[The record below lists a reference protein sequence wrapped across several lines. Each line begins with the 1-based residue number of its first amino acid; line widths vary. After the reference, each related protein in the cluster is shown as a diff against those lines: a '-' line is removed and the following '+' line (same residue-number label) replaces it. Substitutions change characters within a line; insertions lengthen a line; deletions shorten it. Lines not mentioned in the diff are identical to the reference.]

1 MYANTFNGTDPQAY
15 LSAYRCGNEPKPS
28 SQWQG
33 ENINRFCDPAY
44 DALIDELAG
53 TGDLDKRGEL
63 GKKMNDMLTKD
74 TYTIVPLVNRAR
86 VSAHVNDLGGIKL
99 NVWDSELWNIADW
112 HRVK

>member
-1 MYANTFNGTDPQAY
+1 
-15 LSAYRCGNEPKPS
+15 
-28 SQWQG
+28 
-33 ENINRFCDPAY
+33 
-44 DALIDELAG
+44 
-53 TGDLDKRGEL
+53 
-63 GKKMNDMLTKD
+63 MNDMLTKD